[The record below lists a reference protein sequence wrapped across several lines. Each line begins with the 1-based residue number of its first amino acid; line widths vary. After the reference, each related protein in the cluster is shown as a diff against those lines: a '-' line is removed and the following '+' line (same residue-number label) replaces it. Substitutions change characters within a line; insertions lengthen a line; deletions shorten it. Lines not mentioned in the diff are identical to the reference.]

1 MDEESASLLS
11 QMQND
16 AEGLKNTYLALI
28 NDPANAG
35 ATTE

>member
-1 MDEESASLLS
+1 
-11 QMQND
+11 MQND

-28 NDPANAG
+28 NDPANTG